1 MTDESSRDDRWQRP
15 AAEGIGTFFLVLIGP
30 GAAAVDRFLG
40 TGAIG
45 TTGIAL
51 AFFFAILLAVVSLA
65 SISGAHINP
74 AVTIGLWSVGRF
86 DGRRVA
92 SYIGAQCFG
101 AVLAAL
107 VIRAVVGGAAAA
119 AATTPSISV
128 GAAFLVEFVFSAVLM
143 WVIISAATDER
154 IPPALGPLA
163 IAATVGG
170 LALQGGLTGSS
181 MNPARSFGPAVAT
194 VTWSAHWIYWVAP
207 IAGMT
212 LAARL
217 HALVVRPRARRPA
230 FETSEPAAAD

>member
-1 MTDESSRDDRWQRP
+1 VTDESSRDERWRRP

-30 GAAAVDRFLG
+30 GAAAVDRFVG
-40 TGAIG
+40 NGAIG

-51 AFFFAILLAVVSLA
+51 AFFFAILLAVTSVA

-86 DGRRVA
+86 DGRRVL
-92 SYIGAQCFG
+92 SYVGAQCLG
-101 AVLAAL
+101 AVLASL
-107 VIRAVVGGAAAA
+107 VIRGVVGGAAVAA
-119 AATTPSISV
+119 TTTPSIGNGLAV
-128 GAAFLVEFVFSAVLM
+128 LVELVFSSVLM
-143 WVIISAATDER
+143 WVIMSTAIDER
-154 IPPALGPLA
+154 IPPVLGPFA

-194 VTWSAHWIYWVAP
+194 GTWNSHWIYWVAP

-212 LAARL
+212 ISARL
-217 HALVVRPRARRPA
+217 YQLVARPRARHVGLDA
-230 FETSEPAAAD
+230 SESAQG

>member
-1 MTDESSRDDRWQRP
+1 
-15 AAEGIGTFFLVLIGP
+15 VLIGP

-40 TGAIG
+40 AGAIG

-92 SYIGAQCFG
+92 SYIGAQCLG
-101 AVLAAL
+101 AVVAAL
-107 VIRAVVGGAAAA
+107 VIRSVVGDAATA
-119 AATTPSISV
+119 AATTPSIPV
-128 GAAFLVEFVFSAVLM
+128 GLAFVVEFVFSGALM
-143 WVIISAATDER
+143 WVIMSAATDEW

-170 LALQGGLTGSS
+170 LALQGALTGSS

-194 VTWSAHWIYWVAP
+194 GTWNAHWIYWVAP
-207 IAGMT
+207 IAGMMLT
-212 LAARL
+212 ARL
-217 HALVVRPRARRPA
+217 YTLVVRTRQLAVG
-230 FETSEPAAAD
+230 TSEPSPAD